1 MYYLLTALALY
12 NLSYSQSFSL
22 LSGIPVTKLNE
33 NLNEKVDDLNLEI
46 KTLKGPSLVIFST
59 YAADFNA
66 IEYGQRLKYYLPK
79 LKEKG
84 VPNFLVIF
92 NANPTSVRALSQILE
107 FPEDVRL
114 YSDVKGEAGRA
125 FGVSRG
131 FLPDDNSTNPYVK
144 LFAMLWG
151 LGAYATL
158 PAVIGG
164 YIGNPWSKQ
173 PWIDDALYRGQK
185 AGRWPN
191 TALKISQKEDGTEI
205 VENMFD
211 KLPYVGSWGRRPL
224 ELATLRL
231 QNMIGISLAKWD
243 QLKPTEDELSAGVL
257 TQLGGCVLLDDSKNV
272 LYEWRDA
279 GICHVAN
286 FEDILKKLK

>member
-1 MYYLLTALALY
+1 MKIWRFIIFATCA
-12 NLSYSQSFSL
+12 SYCLCFSL
-22 LSGIPVTKLNE
+22 LSGVSVIKINKNFEDENVK
-33 NLNEKVDDLNLEI
+33 NLNEDIEKLQG
-46 KTLKGPSLVIFST
+46 KSLVILST

-79 LKEKG
+79 LREKG
-84 VPNFLVIF
+84 VSNFLVVF
-92 NANPTSVRALSQILE
+92 NANPNATRAFSSILE
-107 FPEDVRL
+107 LPDEVKI
-114 YSDVKGEAGRA
+114 YSDIKGTAGRA

-131 FLPDDNSTNPYVK
+131 FMPDDNSTSPYIK
-144 LFAMLWG
+144 LFGMLFG

-173 PWIDDALYRGQK
+173 PWIEDALYRGQK

-191 TALKISQKEDGTEI
+191 NAIEILKNDDGTEYI
-205 VENMFD
+205 KNKFD
-211 KLPYVGSWGRRPL
+211 SLPYVGSWGRRPL

-231 QNMIGISLAKWD
+231 QNMIGISLAKWGD
-243 QLKPTEDELSAGVL
+243 LKPTEEELNSGLL
-257 TQLGGCVLLDDSKNV
+257 TQLGGCVLLDDSKKV

-286 FEDILKKLK
+286 FEDILKKL